1 MTQVELKTGET
12 YRGQLVESEDNWNC
26 QMTDVTHVG
35 RDGKESK
42 MEHVY
47 IRGSKV
53 RMMVIPDMLKHAPM
67 FKRSIRSLIRRAG
80 RSRRCGGVCF

>member
-1 MTQVELKTGET
+1 MKTGET

-26 QMTDVTHVG
+26 QMKDVTHCG
-35 RDGKESK
+35 RVGKESK

-67 FKRSIRSLIRRAG
+67 FKRLDPKFDTKTGTRKK
-80 RSRRCGGVCF
+80 

>member
-35 RDGKESK
+35 RDWKESK
-42 MEHVY
+42 MERVY

-67 FKRSIRSLIRRAG
+67 FKRIDPKVDPK
-80 RSRRCGGVCF
+80 GGKK

>member
-1 MTQVELKTGET
+1 
-12 YRGQLVESEDNWNC
+12 
-26 QMTDVTHVG
+26 MTDVTHTG

-53 RMMVIPDMLKHAPM
+53 RLMIIPDMLKHAPM
-67 FKRSIRSLIRRAG
+67 FKRFDPKFDPKGGAG
-80 RSRRCGGVCF
+80 RGKK

>member
-1 MTQVELKTGET
+1 
-12 YRGQLVESEDNWNC
+12 
-26 QMTDVTHVG
+26 MTDVTHVG

-67 FKRSIRSLIRRAG
+67 FKRIDPKFDPK
-80 RSRRCGGVCF
+80 GGKK

>member
-67 FKRSIRSLIRRAG
+67 FKRIDPKFDPK
-80 RSRRCGGVCF
+80 GGNK

>member
-1 MTQVELKTGET
+1 
-12 YRGQLVESEDNWNC
+12 
-26 QMTDVTHVG
+26 
-35 RDGKESK
+35 

-67 FKRSIRSLIRRAG
+67 FKRIDPKFDPK
-80 RSRRCGGVCF
+80 GGKK